1 MKPED
6 NDNKLWELK
15 AYSDA
20 DFAGAKETRIS
31 VTGYVVYFM
40 SVPVCWRS
48 RGQKSVTL
56 STTEA
61 EYVACSEVVKEVL
74 FFLQLL
80 KHLQVELQLP
90 ISVHVDNIGA
100 IFLAENQNSS
110 DRTKHV
116 DTRYRFVQQYI
127 RDGTVLN
134 EFVHSCDN
142 DSDIFTKNTTRKIHH
157 RHSEKLIWTKEEYES
172 EAR

>member
-6 NDNKLWELK
+6 HDNKLWELK

-20 DFAGAKETRIS
+20 DLAGDKETCIS
-31 VTGYVVYFM
+31 VTGYAVYFM
-40 SVPVCWRS
+40 NIPVCWRS

-74 FFLQLL
+74 FILKLL

-90 ISVHVDNIGA
+90 IRVHVDNIGA
-100 IFLAENQNSS
+100 IFWQKIKIVVIGQN
-110 DRTKHV
+110 TWIP
-116 DTRYRFVQQYI
+116 DTTLY
-127 RDGTVLN
+127 
-134 EFVHSCDN
+134 DN
-142 DSDIFTKNTTRKIHH
+142 I
-157 RHSEKLIWTKEEYES
+157 
-172 EAR
+172 

>member
-1 MKPED
+1 
-6 NDNKLWELK
+6 LK
-15 AYSDA
+15 AYLDA
-20 DFAGAKETRIS
+20 DFAGDEETRIS

-56 STTEA
+56 SATEA

-74 FFLQLL
+74 FILQLL
-80 KHLQVELQLP
+80 KHLRVEVQLP
-90 ISVHVDNIGA
+90 IRVHVDNIGA

-116 DTRYRFVQQYI
+116 DTRYHFVQQYI
-127 RDGTVLN
+127 RDETVMI
-134 EFVHSCDN
+134 EFVRSRDN
-142 DSDIFTKNTTRKIHH
+142 DSDIFTKNTTSEIHH
-157 RHSEKLIWTKEEYES
+157 RQVKN
-172 EAR
+172 